1 MIPQINL
8 YEIKSDIIQN
18 LTGEFTDLD
27 VRDNTASSEN
37 YSTDFKVCR
46 VGLSLGKDRQAVSS
60 VGTLDVILYYYDPSG
75 IEEKMDNIITY
86 LLYEVDSSTGEV
98 TGEKLWETT
107 NWRYKINYRNLYDT
121 YASENN
127 EYILPAALDIRA
139 YGK

>member
-18 LTGEFTDLD
+18 LTSEFTNLD

-37 YSTDFKVCR
+37 YSTDFKVCKI
-46 VGLSLGKDRQAVSS
+46 GLSLGKDRQSVSS

-75 IEEKMDNIITY
+75 IEEQMDNIITY
-86 LLYEVDSSTGEV
+86 LLYEVDDSTGEV